1 MTTTLAER
9 ILSSGASSETF
20 SEALS
25 KQDMSPLFVCGD
37 ALETLRKFPSESI
50 DSCLTSPPYW
60 GKREYDSGG
69 IGLEPTHK
77 LYIDHLAEVFSELRR
92 VLKLTGSFWLNIG
105 DSYQNKALLGIPWRL
120 ALRLVDTQGWVLRN
134 SVIWNKVKG
143 GPDNTCDRLRN
154 IHEDL
159 FHFVKSAKDYYY
171 DSASIRTNPH
181 QAKVVNGAIVS
192 ATGVTGVRYRRQIE
206 LSTSLTESGKETAL
220 SELENMLDRI
230 RNKEIADFRMIIRGQ
245 QRTTHSDSTRV
256 SGRAKELATK
266 GFYFLI
272 YHPDGSKPSDVWEII
287 PEDTQK
293 REAHFAPYPEDLCRI
308 PILSTCPPGGVV
320 LDPFVGTGTT
330 TLVAFKLQR
339 RSIGIDISAA
349 YLRHA
354 SERCNLLL

>member
-1 MTTTLAER
+1 MTMIAER
-9 ILSSGASSETF
+9 ILSSSASSATY
-20 SEALS
+20 SEAFL
-25 KQDMSPLFVCGD
+25 KQDPSPIFVCGD
-37 ALETLRKFPSESI
+37 ALETLRKLPSESI

-69 IGLEPTHK
+69 FGLEPNYQ

-105 DSYQNKALLGIPWRL
+105 DSYQNKGLLGIPWRL

-143 GPDNTCDRLRN
+143 GPDNTVDRLRN
-154 IHEDL
+154 IHENL
-159 FHFVKSAKDYYY
+159 FHFVKSAKNYYY
-171 DSASIRTNPH
+171 DSASIRSNPH

-206 LSTSLTESGKETAL
+206 LSTSLADSEKKMAL
-220 SELENMLDRI
+220 SELEKMLDRI

-293 REAHFAPYPEDLCRI
+293 RDAHFAPYPEDLCRI

-330 TLVAFKLQR
+330 TFVAFKLQR
-339 RSIGIDISAA
+339 RSIGIDISEA
-349 YLRHA
+349 YLMQA
-354 SERCNLLL
+354 YERCNLLL